1 MKIPSAQN
9 NAPLILVVD
18 DDKFIQLQLRQM
30 MQQEGYRVEVVSDG
44 AQCLAAYTRLH
55 PDIILLD
62 GLMPV
67 MDGFTCCTI
76 LQTLPGGDRT
86 PVLMI
91 TSLEDQASVDR
102 AFEAGAIDY
111 ITKPIHLPVLRQRM
125 RRILQAS
132 RATMQLEVANKE
144 LEAFSY
150 SVSHDLRAPLR
161 SIEGFSEFLLQDYAD
176 KLDDEGKNYLQRVCE
191 ATQRMSELID
201 DLLSLSRVTRM
212 EMRRE
217 KVDLSVLGQNIAANL
232 QQTTSERQVEI
243 VITEGLIVNG
253 DRRLLRIVLENLL
266 GNAWKFTGK
275 LPQARIEIGVTL
287 DEGQQAYFVLD
298 NGAGFDMTY
307 AEKLFGAFQRL
318 HSMTEFPGN
327 GIGLATVQR
336 IIHRHG
342 GRVWAK
348 GAVGQGAAFYFTL

>member
-1 MKIPSAQN
+1 MKIPYAQKD
-9 NAPLILVVD
+9 APLILVVD
-18 DDKFIQLQLRQM
+18 DDKFTQLQLRQM
-30 MQQEGYRVEVVSDG
+30 MQQEGYRVEAVGDG

-67 MDGFTCCTI
+67 MDGFTCCSK
-76 LQTLPGGDRT
+76 LQTLPGGERT

-91 TSLEDQASVDR
+91 TSLDDQASVDR

-111 ITKPIHLPVLRQRM
+111 ITKPIHWPVLRQRM

-132 RATMQLEVANKE
+132 RATMELEVANKE

-161 SIEGFSEFLLQDYAD
+161 SIEGFSEFLLEDYAD
-176 KLDDEGKNYLQRVCE
+176 KLDAQGKDYLQRVCE
-191 ATQRMSELID
+191 ATERMSELID

-217 KVDLSVLGQNIAANL
+217 TVDLSVLVQSIADNL
-232 QQTTSERQVEI
+232 QHTTFVRQVEF
-243 VITEGLIVNG
+243 VIAEGLIVNG

-275 LPQARIEIGVTL
+275 LPQARIEIGVTQ

-298 NGAGFDMTY
+298 NGAGFDMAY
-307 AEKLFGAFQRL
+307 ADKLFGAFQRL
-318 HSMTEFPGN
+318 HSMTEFPGT

-348 GAVGQGAAFYFTL
+348 GAIGQGAAFYFTL